1 MSFKKK
7 LGYSDAPI
15 IIGDSTSDKDLFRPG
30 FSYMIEDVI
39 YTVIKDVTQDVTAQ
53 MRKVVLADGTFE
65 IIAVESIKK
74 DIHSYGAKRLPDN
87 LRYAE
92 VTAVSDEQALPTK
105 KKKVVKKKKVTKKKA
120 KKE

>member
-74 DIHSYGAKRLPDN
+74 DIHSYTDGVVL
-87 LRYAE
+87 
-92 VTAVSDEQALPTK
+92 TEQFFWLGFQQSLS
-105 KKKVVKKKKVTKKKA
+105 
-120 KKE
+120 